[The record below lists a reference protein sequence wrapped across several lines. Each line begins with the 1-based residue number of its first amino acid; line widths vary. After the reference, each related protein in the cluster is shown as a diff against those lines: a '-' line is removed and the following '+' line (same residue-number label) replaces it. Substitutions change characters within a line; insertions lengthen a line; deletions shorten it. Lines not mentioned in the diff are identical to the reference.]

1 MRTLVLLLLLM
12 PSFQAVAWSNFFENP
27 YAPYPAGCSAV
38 ADWWEGPDGS
48 KLVKFHEGTI
58 SLRGTNHNS
67 APMVIRAYRAAC
79 VEPNRSL
86 ILLQFTTPNDQTDGY
101 YFMPGTRVMS
111 AEGYELN
118 MSLALEQGSWNMGN
132 GGSAYPS
139 QFGLDNCAGNNGFCS
154 VYGWSFV
161 LDNAS
166 PLYWWSSLD
175 YLMTAEDYN
184 NSFTLELTPAVGYEV
199 YRIHV
204 PPTADL
210 LASRTSMP
218 ISGRHS
224 GLWVVDGAPDQGF
237 NIAISDIPP
246 SEISWTG
253 EVPVLFFLSWYTFDK
268 DGNPLWLSGAA
279 HFPYGASE
287 LSFPLVLV
295 TDGEF
300 ASGKAASRR
309 TVGNVTLKA
318 NSCNDLSLDYDLG
331 ELELGAGS
339 KQLQRVFSLELAGY
353 ACRDMQARIDSQ

>member
-1 MRTLVLLLLLM
+1 MRNLVLVLLLI

-38 ADWWEGPDGS
+38 VDWWKGPDGS
-48 KLVKFHEGTI
+48 NLVKFHEETI
-58 SLRGTNHNS
+58 SLRDTYYKS
-67 APMVIRAYRAAC
+67 APMVLRAYRAAC

-86 ILLQFTTPNDQTDGY
+86 ILLQFTTPNDQADGF
-101 YFMPGTRVMS
+101 YFTPGARVMS
-111 AEGYELN
+111 ADGYELN
-118 MSLALEQGSWNMGN
+118 MSLALEPGSWNMR
-132 GGSAYPS
+132 AWPA
-139 QFGLDNCAGNNGFCS
+139 QFGLNNCKGNNGFCS
-154 VYGWSFV
+154 EYGWSFL
-161 LDNAS
+161 LDISS
-166 PLYWWSSLD
+166 PLYSLDSLD
-175 YLMTAEDYN
+175 YLMTAEEYN
-184 NSFTLELTPAVGYEV
+184 GSFTLELYGAGI
-199 YRIHV
+199 YRIDV
-204 PPTADL
+204 PATAEL
-210 LASRTSMP
+210 LDSRPSMP

-224 GLWVVDGAPDQGF
+224 GLWAVEGASDQGF
-237 NIAISDIPP
+237 NIAISDIPT

-253 EVPVLFFLSWYTFDK
+253 EVSMLFFLSWYTFDK

-279 HFPYGASE
+279 QFAYGANE

-318 NSCNDLSLDYDLG
+318 SSCNDLGLDYDLG
-331 ELELGAGS
+331 ELELGSGS